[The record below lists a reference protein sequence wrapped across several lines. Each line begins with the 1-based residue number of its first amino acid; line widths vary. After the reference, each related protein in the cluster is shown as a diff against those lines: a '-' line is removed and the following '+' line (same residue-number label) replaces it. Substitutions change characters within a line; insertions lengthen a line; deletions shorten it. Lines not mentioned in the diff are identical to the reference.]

1 MTAKLEFIIGRAGTG
16 KTYACLAA
24 MKKALTREPLGTQRI
39 LLVPEHMTYV
49 AERALAQMLTH
60 SAGFLQTYVFGFRRL
75 ARKVLLET
83 GGAHLPRVSDI
94 GRRILLKDILLHRR
108 GQLSVFARSVGKR
121 GFTETLGQ
129 TIDELKR
136 YRLSPDILRE
146 TAHDGE
152 HTQERLSQKLT
163 ELACIM
169 DDLSARME
177 GRLTDHADRMERLA
191 QQLGDAAFLR
201 GAEIWVDGFD
211 FFNPQELAVFRS
223 LFRTADTIHVS
234 LTMDGCQEGGHV
246 RTNQPENIPDTGLFA
261 RSYQTMHAL
270 TQILAEIEPSSVPEI
285 LLMQEQHRSQKP
297 SLMAVEAGL
306 FGHEAL
312 VPSEDGA
319 LKLVETA
326 NPRLE
331 AEAAASDVLRLARE
345 HHFRYREIAVLVRDM
360 ETYGELL
367 TLAFAD
373 CGIPCYL
380 DAKRPSTHHPL
391 AELLR
396 AATQTA
402 WRGWGY
408 DTVFRALRTGFF
420 PVSTERTES
429 LDTERKGLDC
439 GDWQEVIDRLENY
452 CLAFGIRTEKQWTTT
467 DDWNFVRRTIPKE
480 EQDVEQN
487 ALRIAE
493 EIFLDL
499 IRRRIAAPLAAL
511 TRNLRRKDST
521 AYDRT
526 RALYDFLSELKVM
539 QTLAVWNEAADAE
552 GRLADAAAHRQIWA
566 SCMTLFEQ
574 LVEVSG
580 DKEISARDFEE
591 LLGDGLD
598 ALEIAL
604 IPPGLDHVTIAS
616 FDRNSL
622 AGIRAVYIV
631 GVNAGAMPRAGS
643 VQGVLSD
650 VERLSLKEALV
661 NTPYTLFGG
670 SHEQSFLERYQLYRG
685 FTEAQDYLW
694 VSYALS
700 SVEGA
705 ALAPSPLVTR
715 LRMLC
720 PTVLSIP
727 LAMVERDDDLV
738 FSAPRPMLSSLA
750 GALLGQKER
759 GKMRSLWNDV
769 YNWMRNDSAMH
780 PLLRL
785 MVRGLFSSLRD
796 EQLSAGTA
804 AKLFARNRRIS
815 GSTTRLET
823 FRQCPFRHF
832 AMYGLGLRE
841 RDVYEFQNN
850 DFGTLL
856 HEILHGYG
864 EWVHTAH
871 ANDWCAAEEEST
883 AKIDALL
890 QDLVPKIRSSVL
902 TSRASYRH
910 RIERI
915 RRTAQQIIRHL
926 TSWAKASSFHPY
938 GFEIGFGRRNDGV
951 QLADFSLSDGMTLS
965 LCGQIDRF
973 DVTKDRD
980 YYLVLDYKT
989 GGTSLLLPEIRHGLK
1004 MQLLLYLFVVRSLL
1018 GDTSFPAGM
1027 FYAPV
1032 VNPIIRS
1039 DVRMDDNTLYKEVAK
1054 GMLLTGMLINDT
1066 EIVKRIDETA
1076 DHLCVSFNKDN
1087 SISKNSARYIHS
1099 REEFEQMLAYLPQLV
1114 RETAEEILN
1123 GNIRVSP
1130 YRFHDRNACTFCA
1143 YRAICSF
1150 DPDLGQGDNYR
1161 DIADN
1166 AQAAMEE
1173 IAQMICG
1180 EVKSDGT

>member
-1 MTAKLEFIIGRAGTG
+1 
-16 KTYACLAA
+16 
-24 MKKALTREPLGTQRI
+24 
-39 LLVPEHMTYV
+39 
-49 AERALAQMLTH
+49 
-60 SAGFLQTYVFGFRRL
+60 
-75 ARKVLLET
+75 
-83 GGAHLPRVSDI
+83 
-94 GRRILLKDILLHRR
+94 
-108 GQLSVFARSVGKR
+108 
-121 GFTETLGQ
+121 
-129 TIDELKR
+129 
-136 YRLSPDILRE
+136 
-146 TAHDGE
+146 
-152 HTQERLSQKLT
+152 
-163 ELACIM
+163 
-169 DDLSARME
+169 
-177 GRLTDHADRMERLA
+177 
-191 QQLGDAAFLR
+191 
-201 GAEIWVDGFD
+201 
-211 FFNPQELAVFRS
+211 
-223 LFRTADTIHVS
+223 
-234 LTMDGCQEGGHV
+234 
-246 RTNQPENIPDTGLFA
+246 
-261 RSYQTMHAL
+261 
-270 TQILAEIEPSSVPEI
+270 
-285 LLMQEQHRSQKP
+285 
-297 SLMAVEAGL
+297 
-306 FGHEAL
+306 
-312 VPSEDGA
+312 
-319 LKLVETA
+319 
-326 NPRLE
+326 
-331 AEAAASDVLRLARE
+331 
-345 HHFRYREIAVLVRDM
+345 
-360 ETYGELL
+360 
-367 TLAFAD
+367 
-373 CGIPCYL
+373 
-380 DAKRPSTHHPL
+380 
-391 AELLR
+391 
-396 AATQTA
+396 
-402 WRGWGY
+402 
-408 DTVFRALRTGFF
+408 
-420 PVSTERTES
+420 
-429 LDTERKGLDC
+429 
-439 GDWQEVIDRLENY
+439 
-452 CLAFGIRTEKQWTTT
+452 
-467 DDWNFVRRTIPKE
+467 
-480 EQDVEQN
+480 
-487 ALRIAE
+487 
-493 EIFLDL
+493 
-499 IRRRIAAPLAAL
+499 
-511 TRNLRRKDST
+511 
-521 AYDRT
+521 
-526 RALYDFLSELKVM
+526 
-539 QTLAVWNEAADAE
+539 
-552 GRLADAAAHRQIWA
+552 
-566 SCMTLFEQ
+566 
-574 LVEVSG
+574 
-580 DKEISARDFEE
+580 
-591 LLGDGLD
+591 
-598 ALEIAL
+598 
-604 IPPGLDHVTIAS
+604 
-616 FDRNSL
+616 
-622 AGIRAVYIV
+622 
-631 GVNAGAMPRAGS
+631 
-643 VQGVLSD
+643 
-650 VERLSLKEALV
+650 
-661 NTPYTLFGG
+661 
-670 SHEQSFLERYQLYRG
+670 
-685 FTEAQDYLW
+685 
-694 VSYALS
+694 
-700 SVEGA
+700 
-705 ALAPSPLVTR
+705 
-715 LRMLC
+715 
-720 PTVLSIP
+720 
-727 LAMVERDDDLV
+727 
-738 FSAPRPMLSSLA
+738 
-750 GALLGQKER
+750 
-759 GKMRSLWNDV
+759 MRSLWNDV
-769 YNWMRNDSAMH
+769 YNWMRNDFAMH

-785 MVRGLFSSLRD
+785 MVRGLFPSLRD

-951 QLADFSLSDGMTLS
+951 QLADFPLSDGMTLS
-965 LCGQIDRF
+965 LRGQIDRF

-1150 DPDLGQGDNYR
+1150 DPDLGQGDSYR

-1180 EVKSDGT
+1180 GMKSDGT